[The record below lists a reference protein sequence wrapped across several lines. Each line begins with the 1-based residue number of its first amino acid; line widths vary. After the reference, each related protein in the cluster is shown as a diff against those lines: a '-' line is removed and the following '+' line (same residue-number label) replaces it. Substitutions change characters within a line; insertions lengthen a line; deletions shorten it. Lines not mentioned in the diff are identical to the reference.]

1 MLPLPALWRRLRA
14 VARPGWRFECWA
26 PIRAT
31 GVGGLPPEASAFVTS
46 LSLSHAASRHMGSV
60 EDTLTNFPTQIFNLV
75 LNYSQL
81 SVPNPGR
88 I

>member
-1 MLPLPALWRRLRA
+1 MLPLPAVSRRLRA
-14 VARPGWRFECWA
+14 VARPGWRFERWA
-26 PIRAT
+26 PIPAT
-31 GVGGLPPEASAFVTS
+31 GVGGLSPEASAFVTN

-60 EDTLTNFPTQIFNLV
+60 EDTLTSFPTHIFNRV

-81 SVPNPGR
+81 SVPNPGQ